1 MANAYAAQLAGA
13 GSISSTA
20 ELTELT
26 AWIMSDNS
34 KPIVEMRDISK
45 RYGGVQALQGVDLEI
60 RTGEVHAL
68 VGDNAAGKS
77 TLIKILSGAVQRDE
91 GSISFDGQPVEVA
104 SPRDA
109 KALGVETVYQDLAL
123 ADNLDVP
130 ANIFLGR
137 ELTKGGAMSWFL
149 DKRRMEKESRALLQ
163 RLKINIPSI
172 RQKVRTMSGGQRQSI
187 AIARCVCFNARV
199 VILDEPTAALGV
211 EETRKV
217 YDLIRDMRHH
227 GVAVL
232 LISHN
237 LSHVFENCDRITVL
251 KTGRLVGS
259 RRAAE
264 TSREQILRMIVTGNM
279 EEPFSPVRAATV

>member
-1 MANAYAAQLAGA
+1 
-13 GSISSTA
+13 
-20 ELTELT
+20 
-26 AWIMSDNS
+26 MSDNS
-34 KPIVEMRDISK
+34 KPIVEMRGISK
-45 RYGGVQALQGVDLEI
+45 RYGGVQALQSVDLDI
-60 RTGEVHAL
+60 RNGEVHAL

-91 GSISFDGQPVEVA
+91 GSISFDGAPVEVG

-123 ADNLDVP
+123 ADNLDVA

-137 ELTKGGAMSWFL
+137 ELTKNGPLSWFL

-163 RLKINIPSI
+163 RLKINIPSL
-172 RQKVRTMSGGQRQSI
+172 RQKVRSMSGGQRQSI

-217 YDLIRDMRHH
+217 YGLIRDMRHH

-237 LSHVFENCDRITVL
+237 LSHVFESCDRITVL

-264 TSREQILRMIVTGNM
+264 TSHEEILRMIVTGSM
-279 EEPFSPVRAATV
+279 EEHFSPVRAATA